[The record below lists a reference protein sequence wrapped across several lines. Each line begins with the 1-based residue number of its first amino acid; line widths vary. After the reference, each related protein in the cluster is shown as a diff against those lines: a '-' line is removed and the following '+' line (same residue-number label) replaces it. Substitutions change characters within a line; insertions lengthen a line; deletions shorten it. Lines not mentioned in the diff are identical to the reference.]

1 MPRPQ
6 TIQIFLP
13 DGSARSIKIAEIT
26 SKIVKAIQIPRNKIK
41 TAEQREETSNA
52 GVYFLF
58 GESEETAKS
67 KVYIGEAENCI
78 KRIKQH
84 LKREFWNVAILIISK
99 TESLTKSHVK
109 FLENHCVNQAKDI
122 GRYEV
127 ENASNPTKSHITEQM
142 EADIMDLFDDMKIL
156 LSTLGFPIFESL
168 RRDIDKKGELICKG
182 RDAIAYGEY
191 TDDGLV
197 VFKGSIANK
206 EESATAGSWIIG
218 MREKLLNS
226 NILAKKGN
234 VLEFISD
241 HIFNSPS
248 AAAGAVLARRANGW
262 LEWKNNDG
270 KTLDELERKEES

>member
-26 SKIVKAIQIPRNKIK
+26 SKIVKAIQIPRSKIK
-41 TAEQREETSNA
+41 VAESREETSNA

-67 KVYIGEAENCI
+67 KVYIGEAENCM
-78 KRIKQH
+78 RRLKQH
-84 LKREFWNVAILIISK
+84 FKKEFWNVAILVISK

-109 FLENHCVNQAKDI
+109 FLENHCVNQAKEI

-142 EADIMDLFDDMKIL
+142 EADIMDLFEDMKIL
-156 LSTLGFPIFESL
+156 LSTLGYPIFESL
-168 RRDIDKKGELICKG
+168 RKAEDKKEELICKG
-182 RDAIAYGEY
+182 RDALAFGEY

-206 EESATAGSWIIG
+206 KESATAGSWVIG
-218 MREKLLNS
+218 MREKLIKS
-226 NILAKKGN
+226 KILAEKGN

-241 HIFNSPS
+241 YIFNSPS
-248 AAAGAVLARRANGW
+248 AAAVTVLARRANGW
-262 LEWKNNDG
+262 SEWKNKDG
-270 KTLDELERKEES
+270 KTLDELERRGD